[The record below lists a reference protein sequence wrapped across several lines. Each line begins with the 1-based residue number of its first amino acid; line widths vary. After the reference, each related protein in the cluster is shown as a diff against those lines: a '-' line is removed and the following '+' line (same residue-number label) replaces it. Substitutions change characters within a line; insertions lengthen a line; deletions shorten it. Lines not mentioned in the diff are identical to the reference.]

1 MKRLFLF
8 IFTAFVL
15 ASCGQAPTGGNTAAS
30 SDELVIKDTCAVIF
44 VPAGDKLAS
53 LKSAFGEKSFPGILQ
68 FNNATITADSLFLA
82 SKGVKIIRTSAT
94 QLHFIRKNGESLYI
108 NLNHPKYAWEIFL
121 FTGLGD
127 PVKADLGDIETA
139 YEEAG
144 FK

>member
-8 IFTAFVL
+8 IFTALVL
-15 ASCGQAPTGGNTAAS
+15 ASCGQAPSSGNAAAN

-44 VPAGDKLAS
+44 VPSGDKLAS

-68 FNNATITADSLFLA
+68 FNSTTVTADSLFLA

>member
-1 MKRLFLF
+1 MKRLSLF
-8 IFTAFVL
+8 IFIAFVI
-15 ASCGQAPTGGNTAAS
+15 ASCGQAPAGGNDS
-30 SDELVIKDTCAVIF
+30 LVIKDTCAVIF
-44 VPAGDKLAS
+44 VPAGDKLQS

-68 FNNATITADSLFLA
+68 FNSTIITADSQFLA

-94 QLHFIRKNGESLYI
+94 QLQFIRKNGESLYI

-127 PVKADLGDIETA
+127 PVKADLGNIEAA
-139 YEEAG
+139 YGEAG

>member
-1 MKRLFLF
+1 MIVMKRLSLF
-8 IFTAFVL
+8 IFTALVL
-15 ASCGQAPTGGNTAAS
+15 ASCGQAPAGGNGA
-30 SDELVIKDTCAVIF
+30 DELIIKDTCAVIF
-44 VPAGDKLAS
+44 VPSGDKLQS

-68 FNNATITADSLFLA
+68 FNNATATADSLFLA

-127 PVKADLGDIETA
+127 PIKADLGDIEAA